1 MAVTVEYTGNP
12 MFPWQVSSLCKTK
25 AEAFAKA
32 ARVEDVNAEA
42 FIALP
47 VPTDEPKPDRAA
59 PTEDDLPPNALADED
74 DSTAHLKA
82 GEANP

>member
-47 VPTDEPKPDRAA
+47 VPTDSPKPHE
-59 PTEDDLPPNALADED
+59 PPNEDDLPPNAVADAD

-82 GEANP
+82 GEAV